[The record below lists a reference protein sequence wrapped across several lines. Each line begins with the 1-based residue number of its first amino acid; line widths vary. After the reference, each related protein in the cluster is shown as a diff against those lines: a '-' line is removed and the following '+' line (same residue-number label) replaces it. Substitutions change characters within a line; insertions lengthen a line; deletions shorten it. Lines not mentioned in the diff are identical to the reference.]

1 MDGAPATR
9 TGGRGIKRITVV
21 VVGVALVTLLIA
33 SAALALGIGRNTK
46 RFDVE
51 VSEDHTRFVFA
62 GDHLIE
68 GGELDGLPAY
78 GDSFVTQGYIYP
90 AGTLDGGVG
99 VNEDGSP
106 AYPDKVIGEWT
117 CYGVHVGDG
126 AATTTG
132 PWVVTTQIFNFGDG
146 YGEDTLVTTGYEIA
160 DLGEEIARA
169 VTGGT
174 GTWQRARGEQT
185 QVTLGFTEWFGLQF
199 ENSFRIRR

>member
-1 MDGAPATR
+1 MEDTAATR
-9 TGGRGIKRITVV
+9 TARRRITRVGVV
-21 VVGVALVTLLIA
+21 VIGVALVTLLIA

-68 GGELDGLPAY
+68 SGDLIGFPAY

-99 VNEDGSP
+99 VNGDGTP
-106 AYPDKVIGEWT
+106 AHPDKVIGEWT

-146 YGEDTLVTTGYEIA
+146 YGEDTIVTNGYEIA
-160 DLGEEIARA
+160 DFGEEIDRA

-174 GTWQRARGEQT
+174 GTWKRARGEQT